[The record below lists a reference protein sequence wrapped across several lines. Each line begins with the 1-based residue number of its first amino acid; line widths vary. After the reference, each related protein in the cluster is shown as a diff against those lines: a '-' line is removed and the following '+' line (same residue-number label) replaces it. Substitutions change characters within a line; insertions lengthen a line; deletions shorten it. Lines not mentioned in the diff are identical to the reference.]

1 MISVQEVKEN
11 MWKYL
16 VNLLQTYYKASKSK
30 HVILYFTKVLTCNGL
45 EQSIAEQST
54 DSESEKHLSILFAYT
69 LLYILY
75 ALRKLVFL
83 CADAFLLISSHK
95 FMIDDFINICDD
107 FNFLFTTVSSYPTL
121 NKIEISYGPILHLV
135 PDSPES
141 TFN

>member
-75 ALRKLVFL
+75 ALRKVGVSL
-83 CADAFLLISSHK
+83 C
-95 FMIDDFINICDD
+95 
-107 FNFLFTTVSSYPTL
+107 
-121 NKIEISYGPILHLV
+121 
-135 PDSPES
+135 
-141 TFN
+141 